1 MAEKFLTVADVAERF
16 QVDRKTVRRWVHAGQ
31 LEVTKWSA
39 KGWRFR
45 EAAIEAFANRHT
57 LPADPAETKGAA

>member
-16 QVDRKTVRRWVHAGQ
+16 QVDRKTVRRWVHDGR

-45 EAAIEAFANRHT
+45 ESAIEAFANRNT
-57 LPADPAETKGAA
+57 LPAAPLQEGAA